1 MLADYFSGR
10 LMENYDKINQ
20 SGIDIV
26 DLTKQVLQIEN
37 IHNIDLLQTTI
48 SKLILDNNSSLINNL
63 LAGVHKD
70 KYIEESKLARLRSKL
85 LQNGKSKK
93 KLVSKLEEKCQ

>member
-1 MLADYFSGR
+1 M
-10 LMENYDKINQ
+10 
-20 SGIDIV
+20 
-26 DLTKQVLQIEN
+26 
-37 IHNIDLLQTTI
+37 
-48 SKLILDNNSSLINNL
+48 
-63 LAGVHKD
+63 AGVHKD